1 MKKGGAGGVTGGFCR
16 EDLLP
21 LIFALVSLA
30 VVVWV
35 RVRLLQTPLER
46 DEGEYAYAGQL
57 ILKGFPPYQ
66 HAFSMKLPG
75 MFYLNAAM
83 LKIFGGGVSAIRLGL
98 LVANLVSAL
107 LIHLIAVR
115 LFNRGC
121 GFVAASIFVLMTV
134 SQHLLGI
141 FAHATHFVDLFVL
154 CAFSLIIAGQ
164 KSVSPYRYL
173 SAGIFFGLAFLVKQH
188 AAFFLLAAIMF
199 VLLESSPLPQA
210 AGNIVTMMSGFAI
223 PPLLT
228 ALVVFLKGTFA
239 PFWLWTVK
247 YAKSYATGLPP
258 IWGWINFRSQMG
270 DILGS
275 MAIYWLLA
283 GAGLLL
289 VTFGSSR
296 IARNFLLPLL
306 VCSFLA
312 MCPGFH
318 FRPHYFILMA
328 PVVAL
333 LAAAPFAVKP
343 LPRWLR
349 GGLFLVLAGAVL
361 FQFWAEGWFLF
372 AATPEEYVKRAYKET
387 KPFAESVAVAR
398 YVREKTGKK
407 DRILV
412 LGSEPQIYFYAD
424 RLSATGHIYM
434 YPFME
439 DHPYTDAMRA
449 EMARDMTASR
459 PRYVVVVDDLSSWM
473 AVTPDCEAFRGRL
486 EDLVA
491 RGYELDG
498 VAAVSRE
505 GRSYYA
511 FGATTR
517 QFVPGSG
524 SRILVYKLKSEGNS

>member
-1 MKKGGAGGVTGGFCR
+1 MKKGSAGGIFDGYGR
-16 EDLLP
+16 ENLLP
-21 LIFALVSLA
+21 LLFTLVVLA

-57 ILKGFPPYQ
+57 ILHGFPPYL

-83 LKIFGGGVSAIRLGL
+83 LKIFGERVAAIHLGL
-98 LVANLVSAL
+98 LIANLGSAA
-107 LIHLIAVR
+107 LIFLIASR
-115 LFNRGC
+115 LFSRGAAL
-121 GFVAASIFVLMTV
+121 VAASLYALMTV
-134 SQHLLGI
+134 SQHLLGT
-141 FAHATHFVDLFVL
+141 FAHATHFVVLFALV
-154 CAFSLIIAGQ
+154 AFSLITTGQ

-188 AAFFLLAAIMF
+188 AAFFLLAAILF
-199 VLLESSPLPQA
+199 VLLEYSPLSQA
-210 AGNIVTMMSGFAI
+210 AGSAITMVSGFAI

-228 ALVVFLKGTFA
+228 ALVVFLQGTFA
-239 PFWLWTVK
+239 TFWLWTVK

-258 IWGWINFRSQMG
+258 IWGWVNFRSQMG
-270 DILGS
+270 EILDS

-296 IARNFLLPLL
+296 SARNFLLPLMI
-306 VCSFLA
+306 CSFLA
-312 MCPGFH
+312 LCPGFH
-318 FRPHYFILMA
+318 FRPHYFILVA

-333 LAAAPFAVKP
+333 MASAPFAVKP
-343 LPRWLR
+343 LPGWLR
-349 GGLFLVLAGAVL
+349 GGLFLVLAGATL
-361 FQFWAEGWFLF
+361 FQFWSEGWFLF
-372 AATPEEYVKRAYKET
+372 AATPEEYVKKAYQTT

-398 YVREKTGKK
+398 YVRENTGKK

-412 LGSEPQIYFYAD
+412 LGSEPQIYFYAN

-439 DHPYTDAMRA
+439 DQPYAETMRA
-449 EMARDMTASR
+449 GMLRDMVANR
-459 PRYVVVVDDLSSWM
+459 PSYVILVDDISSWLS
-473 AVTPDCEAFRGRL
+473 VTPDGEKFRGRL
-486 EDLVA
+486 GEFVA
-491 RGYELDG
+491 SGYELDG

-505 GRSYYA
+505 GRSYYV
-511 FGATTR
+511 FGAKAR

-524 SRILVYKLKSEGNS
+524 SRILVYKLKSEGRQ